1 MREGKGRG
9 VIEMKRKGRDK
20 GQEKGKEE
28 QEREMTKKKCG
39 RV

>member
-9 VIEMKRKGRDK
+9 VIEMKRKGREK